1 MGVWCGRFSRE
12 NGITGRAYE
21 VSTRSPQRHT
31 ATASRYN
38 LFCLAILLTSAITTP
53 DDPARSIAVQN
64 PQRLMGAAVPCDR
77 VALGKPD
84 DYKPCI
90 ARLPNSELL
99 LTAIHQYKRDGS
111 QVMEQTLLLRSKDGG
126 QT

>member
-1 MGVWCGRFSRE
+1 MLF
-12 NGITGRAYE
+12 
-21 VSTRSPQRHT
+21 RS
-31 ATASRYN
+31 
-38 LFCLAILLTSAITTP
+38 
-53 DDPARSIAVQN
+53 
-64 PQRLMGAAVPCDR
+64 CDR

-126 QT
+126 QTWSQAEKLNLLGREPYLTVRADGTIFITGYLLICFQHSMIYLTLM